1 MAKSVSE
8 LFDSYHAADAAVE
21 TAKKALEDAT
31 RLRSDAV
38 FDILETTKKKAFK
51 YKGNEYTIVGRKN
64 KSAGT
69 TTYFFKGK
77 NASELEEVE

>member
-1 MAKSVSE
+1 MPKSVSE

-51 YKGNEYTIVGRKN
+51 YKGNTRL
-64 KSAGT
+64 SAAKT
-69 TTYFFKGK
+69 SRPVQLPTFSRAKTAQ
-77 NASELEEVE
+77 N